1 MDYFIAVRS
10 ALGTAVSKRTRA
22 SAAVEFWYKTRGRL
36 SAFLWRR
43 EQAKIAGVDVD
54 VTFTIS
60 HHKSK
65 EPAILWDREKNVAS

>member
-10 ALGTAVSKRTRA
+10 ALGTAVSKR
-22 SAAVEFWYKTRGRL
+22 SLVHNDEGGRL

-60 HHKSK
+60 HVSYIRYLCKS
-65 EPAILWDREKNVAS
+65 RYHTF